1 MHHTVFWVTSMR
13 DTASMRD
20 TPLRLVTERQR
31 ANAHFC
37 SILFDC
43 SNAVPVCMTKTL
55 LAGAAEARLSHHV
68 EVKVRSGT
76 FRRGMKLP
84 NFE

>member
-37 SILFDC
+37 SIPFDC

-68 EVKVRSGT
+68 RTKVRSDT
-76 FRRGMKLP
+76 FRQGMKP
-84 NFE
+84 RNVE